1 MGGNDRHHLACKR
14 SAMHKFRITKLREK
28 SMIKGVLRLHSLLL
42 KCMNLDLACS
52 TVRGCVSTPA
62 NAKPLTKCML
72 LVGSLSGGVWHLAIG
87 SCDCA
92 RR

>member
-1 MGGNDRHHLACKR
+1 
-14 SAMHKFRITKLREK
+14 
-28 SMIKGVLRLHSLLL
+28 MIKGVLQLHSLLL
-42 KCMNLDLACS
+42 KCMNLDIVCS
-52 TVRGCVSTPA
+52 LVRRCVSTPA
-62 NAKPLTKCML
+62 NAKSLTNSML